1 MITLGYIKKLNEP
14 GSNLV
19 SVRLPVFEQAGINE
33 ESLFS
38 ANIGHEPG
46 SVNGYSVGDC
56 VVVGFLN
63 NTLDSPIIL
72 GKLYTGDEPSATN
85 FSNANSLTVTES
97 ATLPANTTIGGMSFL
112 DMATKLNAF
121 KDVKDGVD
129 SLVNNSSGN
138 DATTSNQFSIQ
149 MYIRQLYADI
159 GGLHMFLHLKLH
171 GLTYDDVGKKIY
183 LFRTT
188 RNVRTSGNNRS
199 RGYKHPADRAV
210 YVCEDKQRIMPMG
223 YGVLAGIDG
232 YPDAPTWMGKPYIRT
247 EWEINEGTIKEGGIV
262 IDMSSE
268 WLPLL
273 SYSKPFG
280 KWCQV
285 IGSSRYGSYRMGCMR
300 IRFGIVDANS
310 TTDKFR
316 LLAMT
321 PESLCFGIAHY
332 SMEDAYRAYSND
344 VTILRADSMH
354 VKIE

>member
-33 ESLFS
+33 EALFS

-72 GKLYTGDEPSATN
+72 GKLYTGNESPATN

-129 SLVNNSSGN
+129 SLVNESSGK
-138 DATTSNQFSIQ
+138 DEIASNQYGIQ
-149 MYIRQLYADI
+149 MYIRQLYGSV
-159 GGLHMFLHLKLH
+159 GGLHMLLYLKLH
-171 GLTYDDVGKKIY
+171 GFTYDDVGKKIY

-188 RNVRTSGNNRS
+188 RNVRTSNNNRS

-210 YVCEDKQRIMPMG
+210 YICEDNQHIMPMG
-223 YGVLAGIDG
+223 YGVLANTDG
-232 YPDAPTWMGKPYIRT
+232 YPDVPTWMGKPYIRT
-247 EWEINEGTIKEGGIV
+247 EWEIDEGTIKEGGIV

-280 KWCQV
+280 TWCQV
-285 IGSSRYGSYRMGCMR
+285 IGSSRYGSYHMGCMR
-300 IRFGIVDANS
+300 MRFGVVDANS

-316 LLAMT
+316 LLTMT
-321 PESLCFGIAHY
+321 PESLCFGISHHSTY
-332 SMEDAYRAYSND
+332 DAYVSYSNG
-344 VTILRADSMH
+344 TTLRTDSMH